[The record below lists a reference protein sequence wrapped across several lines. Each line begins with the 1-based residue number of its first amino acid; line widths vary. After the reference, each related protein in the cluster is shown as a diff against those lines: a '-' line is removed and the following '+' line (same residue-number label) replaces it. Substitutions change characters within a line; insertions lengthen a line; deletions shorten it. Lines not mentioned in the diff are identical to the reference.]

1 MNANECN
8 ATTLAY
14 IGDAVMSLWVRELLV
29 EQGWQKPKILQQK
42 SIAWVSARAQAKMV
56 IALLEEEFFTEAER
70 AAFMRGRNAKCESHA
85 KNADM
90 IEYRMAT
97 GLETVIGYLYLNKE
111 EVRLQALWAEI
122 KRIGEQ

>member
-1 MNANECN
+1 
-8 ATTLAY
+8 
-14 IGDAVMSLWVRELLV
+14 
-29 EQGWQKPKILQQK
+29 
-42 SIAWVSARAQAKMV
+42 
-56 IALLEEEFFTEAER
+56 
-70 AAFMRGRNAKCESHA
+70 MRGRNAKCESHA